1 MQELYANCY
10 TTTLENGL
18 KILVEPRPD
27 RPLSLGVWV
36 RLGSRDEPKEF
47 AGIAHFAEHMF
58 FKGTTHRTAFQISE
72 EVDTLGGYINAMT
85 HKEYTLFYIDV
96 LPQHLEATL
105 AILADLVQHPRF
117 DESDIEKEH
126 SVVLEEIRMTEDNP
140 QEKVFDLF
148 IERIWDHQ
156 HPLARPIL
164 GRPETVVTI
173 NRQSLCEFHRA
184 YHPAHFIVT
193 ATGEIAPERVS
204 EAVKRRFGMLKP
216 GPTLAERQPPRPNR
230 HFYLEDRGSQQA
242 NLVLGVPSVGRQ
254 DERRFVLEVLN
265 TILGGGMSSRLFKKI
280 REELGLAY
288 TVFSSTSL
296 FVDSGLFIIYVGTEP
311 KNARQTVE
319 ISLEELQRL
328 AQQPVS
334 ESELRL
340 AKEKLKGNIL
350 LSLESSHAR
359 MARLGIGELYSIHSP
374 IENLVQKIEAVTS
387 EEIQAVAQDLFEQ
400 KDLSLSVIGPEDK
413 LRHLED
419 LVTSAKT

>member
-1 MQELYANCY
+1 MIELYPNCY
-10 TTTLENGL
+10 SATLENRL
-18 KILVEPRPD
+18 KVLIEPRSD
-27 RPLSLGVWV
+27 RPLSLGVWT
-36 RLGSRDEPKEF
+36 RLGSRDEPKEY

-58 FKGTTHRTAFQISE
+58 FKGTTRRTAFQISE
-72 EVDTLGGYINAMT
+72 EVDALGGYINAMT

-96 LPQHLEATL
+96 LPQHLEAAL
-105 AILADLVQHPRF
+105 DILANLVQNPRF
-117 DESDIEKEH
+117 DESDIQKEH
-126 SVVLEEIRMTEDNP
+126 GVVLEEIRMSEDNP

-148 IERIWDHQ
+148 VERIWDHQ

-164 GRPETVVTI
+164 GHPETVVTI
-173 NRQSLCEFHRA
+173 NRASLCNFHRA

-204 EAVKRRFGMLKP
+204 EAVKRHFGDLAP
-216 GPTLAERQPPRPNR
+216 GSALSPRRPPQPHT
-230 HFYLEDRGSQQA
+230 HFCLEDRDVQQA
-242 NLVLGVPSVGRQ
+242 NLVLGVTSLGRQ
-254 DERRFVLEVLN
+254 DERRFALEVLN

-288 TVFSSTSL
+288 AVFSSTTL
-296 FVDSGLFIIYVGTEP
+296 FIDSGLFIIYVGTEP
-311 KNARQTVE
+311 KNARHTVE
-319 ISLEELQRL
+319 ISIAELQKL
-328 AQQPVS
+328 VQHPVS

-359 MARLGIGELYSIHSP
+359 MTRLGIGEIYNIHGP

-387 EEIQAVAQDLFEQ
+387 AEMQALAQELFAQ

-413 LRHLED
+413 LRDLECF
-419 LVTSAKT
+419 TASAKT